1 VGKWCDQHC
10 KGKHRMDFHRAIN
23 APATAYQWEINELG
37 GGDYI
42 FAAFKNEQDFNWFL
56 MRWS

>member
-1 VGKWCDQHC
+1 
-10 KGKHRMDFHRAIN
+10 
-23 APATAYQWEINELG
+23 LG

-42 FAAFKNEQDFNWFL
+42 FAAFKNERDFNWFL

>member
-1 VGKWCDQHC
+1 
-10 KGKHRMDFHRAIN
+10 MN
-23 APATAYQWEINELG
+23 APATAWQWEINELG

-56 MRWS
+56 MRWSS